1 MPLNQS
7 LQAPLERVFDR
18 LVTKAAQTSAKTS
31 SGKLSEVDWIEKF
44 HWLVAARLANEVRQE
59 LRGIQIPQS
68 VTVDSAL
75 IHGSPFQVTPKWKHN
90 GGVEIGDLLLAG
102 QRLDRNTA
110 VIERQ
115 ALLLQMKVGKPRI
128 KYPPPRR
135 DSSSR
140 QATLFATWPPFEW
153 THTAMRCSVPPPS
166 PRTPNPGPCNA
177 AQFGIISASHS
188 AHQLCSVGKFHAAT
202 SLAREMARAV
212 RLDIGVN
219 ATPGPPDGWPRIVQD
234 ILEVAP
240 QRMLHGRSR
249 HDSVKLSGKPQP
261 VSRGRGFLVI
271 VVSYAPPGI
280 LD

>member
-7 LQAPLERVFDR
+7 LQPPLERVFDR
-18 LVTKAAQTSAKTS
+18 LVTKAEQTSAKSFT
-31 SGKLSEVDWIEKF
+31 GKVSEVDWIERF
-44 HWLVAARLANEVRQE
+44 HSLVASHLANEVRQA
-59 LRGIQIPQS
+59 LRGVRIFQS
-68 VTVDSAL
+68 VAVDSAL
-75 IHGSPFQVTPKWKHN
+75 IHGSPFQVSPVWNHG
-90 GGVEIGDLLLAG
+90 GGVEIGDLLVAG
-102 QRLDRNTA
+102 QRLDRKGA

-128 KYPPPRR
+128 KYPPPRQ

-140 QATLFATWPPFEW
+140 QATLFTTWPPFEW
-153 THTAMRCSVPPPS
+153 KHAAMRCSVPPPS

-177 AQFGIISASHS
+177 AQFGIISALHS
-188 AHQLCSVGKFHAAT
+188 AHRLCSVGKFHAAT
-202 SLAREMARAV
+202 PLAREMARAV
-212 RLDIGVN
+212 RLDIGVK

-240 QRMLHGRSR
+240 QRTFHARSR
-249 HDSVKLSGKPQP
+249 HASVKLSGKPQP

-271 VVSYAPPGI
+271 VVSYAPQGI